1 MVALVLS
8 RRSLSIADKVKR
20 LFTLICYEVS
30 PGRIQKSEVQYVFHL
45 VYNWIRVTTHLQMS
59 TSTVQEQAEK

>member
-8 RRSLSIADKVKR
+8 RRSIETAEKVKR
-20 LFTLICYEVS
+20 LFKLICYEVS

-45 VYNWIRVTTHLQMS
+45 VYNWIRVTTHL
-59 TSTVQEQAEK
+59 